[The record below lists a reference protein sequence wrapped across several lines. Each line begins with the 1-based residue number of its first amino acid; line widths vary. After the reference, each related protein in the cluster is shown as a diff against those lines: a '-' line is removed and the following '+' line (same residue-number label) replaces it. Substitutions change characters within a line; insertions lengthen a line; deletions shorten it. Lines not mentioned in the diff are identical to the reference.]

1 MKILLVQPRKAE
13 LSMGGEDVFIF
24 EPLAMEYVAGGISKE
39 NDVRIL
45 DMRFGEN
52 LESVLRE
59 FQPQV
64 VGITSYTVHVNPVK
78 KLFQQVKD
86 WNTDTL
92 TVVGGHH
99 ATILPEDFH
108 LPYIDLVVMGEG
120 VIAFR
125 EIINRYEK
133 GETFENIPGVAFDV
147 DGKQVKTEY
156 VQKVDL
162 DALPL
167 PDRSLTARYRK
178 RYYSEWMKPL
188 ASIRTSKGCPFR
200 CRFCALWKLTGGYYL
215 TRSPKK
221 IVEELTIIDEEY
233 VFFADDESLVDARRM
248 KELAELIKK
257 AGINKKY
264 FLYGRSDTISKNPEL
279 LKIWRDIGLVKVFV
293 GLEFFRND
301 DLDYVG
307 KKTSIDDNKKAI
319 GILNDLGIQPY
330 PSLIIR
336 PEWSKEDF
344 RAMKQYCK
352 SLGLPLASFAVL
364 TPLPGTDLFEETKES
379 LITHNYDLFDFLHTV
394 LPTSL
399 PLKEFFNQYYL
410 LHSRIASPADTIS
423 NLKKYPLKEIP
434 GLFLMLIRFYM
445 RLKRAHLDYGTNV

>member
-1 MKILLVQPRKAE
+1 
-13 LSMGGEDVFIF
+13 MGGEDVFIF
-24 EPLAMEYVAGGISKE
+24 EPLALEYIAGGISGE
-39 NDVRIL
+39 NDVKIL

-52 LESVLRE
+52 LDSTLKE

-78 KLFQQVKD
+78 KLFRQVKN
-86 WNTDTL
+86 WNPETL

-125 EIINRYEK
+125 EIINRYK
-133 GETFENIPGVAFDV
+133 NGETYENISGVAFDV
-147 DGKQVKTEY
+147 DGKQVRTEY
-156 VQKVDL
+156 RQEVDL
-162 DALPL
+162 DALPF
-167 PDRSLTARYRK
+167 PDRSLTARYRRK
-178 RYYSEWMKPL
+178 YYSEWMKPL

-200 CRFCALWKLTGGYYL
+200 CKFCALWKLTGGRYL
-215 TRSPKK
+215 KRSPEK
-221 IVEELTIIDEEY
+221 IVEELATIDEEY
-233 VFFADDESLVDARRM
+233 VFFADDESLVDAKRM
-248 KELAELIKK
+248 KELAELIGRAEIK
-257 AGINKKY
+257 KKY
-264 FLYGRSDTISKNPEL
+264 FLYGRSDTISNNPEL
-279 LKIWRDIGLVKVFV
+279 MKIWRDIGLAKVFV

-307 KKTSIDDNKKAI
+307 KKTSIDDNERAI
-319 GILNDLGIQPY
+319 SILTGLGIQPY

-336 PEWSKEDF
+336 PEWTKDDF

-352 SLGLPLASFAVL
+352 NLRLPLASFAVL

-379 LITHNYDLFDFLHTV
+379 LITRNYDLFDFLHTV

-410 LHSRIASPADTIS
+410 LHSRIASPVDTIN

-434 GLFLMLIRFYM
+434 KLFLMLIKFYL
-445 RLKRAHLDYGTNV
+445 RLKKAHLDYSTSV